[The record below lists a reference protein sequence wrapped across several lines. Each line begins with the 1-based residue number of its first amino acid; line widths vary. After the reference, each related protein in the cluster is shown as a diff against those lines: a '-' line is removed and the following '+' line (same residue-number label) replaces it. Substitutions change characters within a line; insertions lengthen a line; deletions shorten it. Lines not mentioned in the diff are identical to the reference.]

1 MHMVDSSHDPAGQ
14 APGTPRWVKALA
26 IGAVVVILLVVAV
39 MVIAGG
45 QHGPFRH
52 TPSGAADLPSP
63 GLDVTQL
70 YEAPTGGQVLGG

>member
-1 MHMVDSSHDPAGQ
+1 MVDSSHDPAGQ

-52 TPSGAADLPSP
+52 TPTGAA
-63 GLDVTQL
+63 GLASTALGVIQL
-70 YEAPTGGQVLGG
+70 HEPAIGGQILGA